1 MGVCCLDPL
10 RAPALRNN
18 VLLSPPP
25 SPGAVRVLPG
35 PSLCCPSADRLPREA
50 HAWPPQALGKQERL
64 FTQMGKCSYLGEV
77 VSSIL
82 DGVSWDIQR
91 HWLGFWSPEERA
103 SQETVHNM
111 TSYSLTTLGES
122 LSPWIRKQLWIL

>member
-50 HAWPPQALGKQERL
+50 HAWPPQALGKQEAV
-64 FTQMGKCSYLGEV
+64 Q
-77 VSSIL
+77 
-82 DGVSWDIQR
+82 DAA
-91 HWLGFWSPEERA
+91 GFAQLPAAGPLR
-103 SQETVHNM
+103 TVRGGSGM
-111 TSYSLTTLGES
+111 
-122 LSPWIRKQLWIL
+122 